1 MDCHSGSRY
10 LNTEASGIYMKTLSA
25 FAVEIK
31 PVVFAENTSLLT
43 LGRNQFS
50 FENGVPELA

>member
-1 MDCHSGSRY
+1 MSYHSGSRH

-25 FAVEIK
+25 IVVEIK

-43 LGRNQFS
+43 LGQNQFS